1 MKKILLFLAL
11 ALAYGQR
18 AESQI
23 PLTKLVKK
31 EVVDSLSKSLIKNYI
46 FPDTARRMGNKI
58 RENLAKGLYDTISNP
73 RDFARKLTKD
83 LRSVYN
89 DLHLSMNFNPNAEKN
104 LMDTSPKNTAENDA
118 KDLEAA
124 RSQNYGFIKTELL
137 KGNVGYVQFNQ
148 FYPLTDDAKKTVE
161 SAFTFLKYSDGLIIN
176 LRDNRGGSP
185 DMVKYI
191 CSFLFSK
198 PTHINDLFEHRT
210 GKTQQYW
217 TEPVKGY
224 EGLTGIPVYVLTNG
238 RTFSAAEEF
247 AYDLQS
253 QRRGKVVGEATG
265 GGAHPVSFQLT
276 GHGFIA
282 LVPYARALN
291 PITKTNWEAV
301 GVKPDLAVDPDNAI
315 DAALLNFYDDRIAV
329 LTDSVT
335 KAPFAWDR
343 AMLYANLHPQI
354 VDPSLLKSYTGIFKF
369 RENVGETITFE
380 QGALYAKAEV
390 GKSSRL
396 IALSANIFKPEHNDT
411 YKLEF
416 VKDATGQISQVK
428 LIFDDGSARIDKKEK

>member
-1 MKKILLFLAL
+1 MKKIILILAMAL
-11 ALAYGQR
+11 AFGQQ
-18 AESQI
+18 AESQTS
-23 PLTKLVKK
+23 LTKSVKK
-31 EVVDSLSKSLIKNYI
+31 EVVDSLSRSLIKNYI
-46 FPDTARRMGNKI
+46 FPDTARMMENKI
-58 RENLAKGLYDTISNP
+58 RENLARGLYDTISNP
-73 RDFARKLTKD
+73 RDFALKLTKD

-104 LMDTSPKNTAENDA
+104 LMDTSPKNTAENEA
-118 KDLEAA
+118 RDLEAA
-124 RSQNYGFIKTELL
+124 RKQNYGFIKTELL
-137 KGNVGYVQFNQ
+137 KGNVGYVHFNQ
-148 FYPLTDDAKKTVE
+148 FYELTDDAKKTVE
-161 SAFTFLKYSDGLIIN
+161 SAFTFLKYSDGLIID

-224 EGLTGIPVYVLTNG
+224 EVLSGIPIYVLTSS

-253 QRRGKVVGEATG
+253 QRRGKVVGETTG

-282 LVPYARALN
+282 LVPFARALN
-291 PITKTNWEAV
+291 PVTRTNWEAV

-329 LTDSVT
+329 LTDSVK

-343 AMLYANLHPQI
+343 AMLYANLHPQL
-354 VDPSLLKSYTGIFKF
+354 VDPSVLKSYTGTFKF
-369 RENVGETITFE
+369 REDVGETITFE
-380 QGALYAKAEV
+380 AGALYAKAEV
-390 GKSSRL
+390 GKPSRL
-396 IALSANIFKPEHNDT
+396 LAFSANTFKPEHNDT

-416 VKDATGQISQVK
+416 VKDAAGQISQVK
-428 LIFDDGSARIDKKEK
+428 LIFDDGSVRIDKKEK

>member
-1 MKKILLFLAL
+1 MKKIILILAMAL
-11 ALAYGQR
+11 AFGQQ
-18 AESQI
+18 AESQTS
-23 PLTKLVKK
+23 LTKSVKK
-31 EVVDSLSKSLIKNYI
+31 EVVDSLSRSLIKNYI
-46 FPDTARRMGNKI
+46 FPDTARMMENKI
-58 RENLAKGLYDTISNP
+58 RENLARGLYDTISNP
-73 RDFARKLTKD
+73 RDFALKLTKD

-104 LMDTSPKNTAENDA
+104 LMDTSPKNTAENEA
-118 KDLEAA
+118 RDLEAA
-124 RSQNYGFIKTELL
+124 RKQNYGFIKTELL
-137 KGNVGYVQFNQ
+137 KGNVGYVHFNQ
-148 FYPLTDDAKKTVE
+148 FYELTDDAKKTVE
-161 SAFTFLKYSDGLIIN
+161 SAFTFLKYSDGLIID

-224 EGLTGIPVYVLTNG
+224 EVLSGIPIYVLTSS

-253 QRRGKVVGEATG
+253 QRRGKVVGETTG

-282 LVPYARALN
+282 LVPFARALN
-291 PITKTNWEAV
+291 PVTRTNWEAV

-329 LTDSVT
+329 LTDSVK

-343 AMLYANLHPQI
+343 AMLYANLHPQL
-354 VDPSLLKSYTGIFKF
+354 VDPSVLKTYTGTFKF
-369 RENVGETITFE
+369 REDVGETITFE
-380 QGALYAKAEV
+380 AGALYAKAEV
-390 GKSSRL
+390 GKPSRL
-396 IALSANIFKPEHNDT
+396 LAFSANTFKPEHNDT

-416 VKDATGQISQVK
+416 VKDAAGQISQVK
-428 LIFDDGSARIDKKEK
+428 LIFDDGSVRIDKKEK

>member
-58 RENLAKGLYDTISNP
+58 QENLAKGLYDTISNP

-89 DLHLSMNFNPNAEKN
+89 DLHLSMNFNPSAEKN
-104 LMDTSPKNTAENDA
+104 LMDTSPKNTAENEA

-124 RSQNYGFIKTELL
+124 RKKNYGFIKTELL
-137 KGNVGYVQFNQ
+137 KGNVGYVHFDQ
-148 FYPLTDDAKKTVE
+148 FYGLTDDAKKTVE
-161 SAFTFLKYSDGLIIN
+161 SAFIFLKYSDGLIID

-253 QRRGKVVGEATG
+253 QRRGKVVGETTG

-282 LVPYARALN
+282 LVPFARALN
-291 PITKTNWEAV
+291 PVTRTNWEAV

-343 AMLYANLHPQI
+343 AMLYGNMHPQI
-354 VDPSLLKSYTGIFKF
+354 IDPSLLKSYIGTFKF
-369 RENVGETITFE
+369 REDVGETITFE
-380 QGALYAKAEV
+380 TGALYAKAEV
-390 GKSSRL
+390 GKPSRL
-396 IALSANIFKPEHNDT
+396 IALSANTFKPEHNDT

>member
-58 RENLAKGLYDTISNP
+58 QENLAKGLYDTISTP

-104 LMDTSPKNTAENDA
+104 LMDTSPKNTAENEA

-124 RSQNYGFIKTELL
+124 RKKNYGFIKTELL
-137 KGNVGYVQFNQ
+137 KGNVGYVHFDQ
-148 FYPLTDDAKKTVE
+148 FYGLTDDAKKTVE
-161 SAFTFLKYSDGLIIN
+161 SAFIFLKYSDGLIID

-247 AYDLQS
+247 AYDLKS
-253 QRRGKVVGEATG
+253 QRRGKVVGETTG

-282 LVPYARALN
+282 LVPFARALN
-291 PITKTNWEAV
+291 PVTRTNWEAV

-343 AMLYANLHPQI
+343 AMLYGNLHPQI
-354 VDPSLLKSYTGIFKF
+354 IDPSLLKSYIGTFKF
-369 RENVGETITFE
+369 REDVGETITLE
-380 QGALYAKAEV
+380 AGALYTKAEV
-390 GKSSRL
+390 GKPSRL
-396 IALSANIFKPEHNDT
+396 IALSANTFKPEHNDT